1 MDFSD
6 SSWQDFPDTD
16 RSTGSYMIFYQ
27 DSPMDHETHV
37 RVPVAQ
43 SSAESQYSVS
53 FTVGMA
59 LANFRLLIHKLLLQY
74 PNIVQEEAPIIILD
88 RKSGVSMDNNDNNTK
103 HTRHINRRVTSVRN
117 DESEKPTGLNGV
129 KDVNNWHTL

>member
-1 MDFSD
+1 MLSTRVYFSFVVHKLANFSSNPDKVHFEGLVHLLRYISYNNTLVLRYYDYTKDAPLSGLVIQGSINNENQLMDFSD

-43 SSAESQYSVS
+43 SSAES
-53 FTVGMA
+53 
-59 LANFRLLIHKLLLQY
+59 
-74 PNIVQEEAPIIILD
+74 
-88 RKSGVSMDNNDNNTK
+88 
-103 HTRHINRRVTSVRN
+103 
-117 DESEKPTGLNGV
+117 
-129 KDVNNWHTL
+129 